1 MPYKRHRCIIHY
13 STHAV
18 NARFSRIRILNLT
31 KSESFDCEISIF
43 RWLERFQCNSHF
55 FMYVRICKQGD
66 FSNHQ
71 KQEKPF
77 CNERLLLCG
86 CLYSRKSPSKAFQ
99 LSSSIPAVSAVQ
111 AVRRAFLL
119 RCGRVKALRYICFTE
134 HRTLS
139 ASTMVYTFPHRSKL
153 GLGVSVKTTVF
164 FSSHPCK
171 SFDCSE
177 AFQLRG

>member
-1 MPYKRHRCIIHY
+1 MRNFFPEKGLHIPQYMCYNHSAMFLWGFCVTNHLFSGCSHWADFFMPYKRHRCIIHY

-111 AVRRAFLL
+111 AVRRFFLL
-119 RCGRVKALRYICFTE
+119 RCGRVGAPSLHMLRIT
-134 HRTLS
+134 
-139 ASTMVYTFPHRSKL
+139 
-153 GLGVSVKTTVF
+153 SV
-164 FSSHPCK
+164 
-171 SFDCSE
+171 
-177 AFQLRG
+177 